1 VKVNSRT
8 LVEVPHPGLRE
19 QRKQRTR
26 RALLDAAL
34 GLLEHQAF
42 AGLSLR
48 QVTREVGIVPTA
60 FYRHFPDMD
69 ALGVQLVE
77 ESIGAL
83 RRTIR
88 AARDENPEYD
98 VVIERS
104 VQILV
109 RHVHAHRAHF
119 RFIARER
126 SSGVAAVRLAI
137 RRQFTLFVSE
147 LAADLRRFG
156 LLTHWPL
163 DDRLLLAEIIV
174 NQMISTTEAIL
185 ETPPDE
191 PDAEQQVIARA
202 ERQLHMIV
210 IGLSGWHQAG

>member
-1 VKVNSRT
+1 
-8 LVEVPHPGLRE
+8 
-19 QRKQRTR
+19 
-26 RALLDAAL
+26 
-34 GLLEHQAF
+34 
-42 AGLSLR
+42 
-48 QVTREVGIVPTA
+48 
-60 FYRHFPDMD
+60 MD

-77 ESIGAL
+77 ESIGTL

-137 RRQFTLFVSE
+137 RRQFTLFASE